1 MCRKLIEL
9 AYVANNENSVP
20 LWEAIKARHPVV
32 AQFLW
37 ENNANLNSEEDG
49 ELLYNTIQKG
59 DIEGFLQLLKYGA
72 KISFVKQL
80 QNLIKLQYA
89 ISKHLPQFI
98 GILGHK
104 GIKLDDFSDSSTQL
118 SLEGLHM
125 LFDKLS
131 PPFNMHSCTKTG
143 EESILNEGH
152 GEGQYEVELLVIPNV
167 EV

>member
-9 AYVANNENSVP
+9 AYVADNESVP
-20 LWEAIKARHPVV
+20 LWEEIKARHPTV

-59 DIEGFLQLLKYGA
+59 DTEGFLQLLKYGA
-72 KISFVKQL
+72 KISSVKL
-80 QNLIKLQYA
+80 QNLTKLQSA

-104 GIKLDDFSDSSTQL
+104 GVKLDDFSDSSTQL
-118 SLEGLHM
+118 SQEGLQM
-125 LFDKLS
+125 LFDKLC
-131 PPFNMHSCTKTG
+131 PPFNMPSCTKTG
-143 EESILNEGH
+143 EECILNEGH
-152 GEGQYEVELLVIPNV
+152 GEGQYEIELSVV
-167 EV
+167 TCSK